1 MKVPYPPESAPDE
14 LHLAHRNALFAQE
27 DAKRA
32 EHELRVAR
40 KKLKEALHR
49 YELLLLEHG
58 GQMKLFE
65 EAE

>member
-27 DAKRA
+27 DVKQA
-32 EHELRVAR
+32 ERKLRIAR
-40 KKLKEALHR
+40 KRMKEALHR
-49 YELLLLEHG
+49 YELLLLEYG